1 MVMTS
6 ALSIALSGLRA
17 AQTQIETSSNNVAN
31 VATEGYT
38 RQRVDQ
44 TPTKSRVTIY
54 GPMGSGVDVGGV
66 SRSRDSWVDSRVR
79 LTSGQAS
86 SLAVRTDLGQRTED
100 VLGEPDMGVTASLGK
115 LWSSFTALSNNPSDD
130 AARTQVISSL
140 NDFASRVTGVRQGM
154 DGLVANAQQQLSG
167 EVDAANKLADQVAS
181 LNALVPTQLSPE
193 LADKRDLAIDKLA
206 QSVGATAVILPDG
219 KARVSV
225 NGMAIVDGDRVSHLS
240 IDPSTPGVVNHPA
253 GPATLGG
260 TAGGLQAAISTDIPG
275 FRARFDSFVNTA
287 VTALNGQHALNLTPA
302 GTAGGPLLIDSAHT
316 LTVAVT
322 QTSELAAADAAGGAQ
337 NGQGAAALAALRTT
351 VDGSA
356 ATMVS
361 GIAGDVANVSRSSDN
376 AKLLSDAASSARL
389 SLTGVNIDEEMT
401 TMISEQRAYA
411 AAARVVSTVDQMLD
425 TLIKM

>member
-1 MVMTS
+1 MDD
-6 ALSIALSGLRA
+6 L
-17 AQTQIETSSNNVAN
+17 
-31 VATEGYT
+31 
-38 RQRVDQ
+38 
-44 TPTKSRVTIY
+44 VT
-54 GPMGSGVDVGGV
+54 
-66 SRSRDSWVDSRVR
+66 
-79 LTSGQAS
+79 
-86 SLAVRTDLGQRTED
+86 
-100 VLGEPDMGVTASLGK
+100 
-115 LWSSFTALSNNPSDD
+115 
-130 AARTQVISSL
+130 
-140 NDFASRVTGVRQGM
+140 
-154 DGLVANAQQQLSG
+154 NAQQQLSG

-240 IDPSTPGVVNHPA
+240 VDPSTPGVVNHPA

-260 TAGGLQAAISTDIPG
+260 TAGGLQAATSTDIPG
-275 FRARFDSFVNTA
+275 FRARFDSFVTTA
-287 VTALNGQHALNLTPA
+287 VTALNSQHALNLTPA
-302 GTAGGPLLIDSAHT
+302 GTAGGPLLTDSAHT

-356 ATMVS
+356 ASMVS